1 MDSGSGGYEYD
12 FAGVP
17 PDRVL
22 CKICHNP
29 CRDAY
34 LTGCCGTNFCYS
46 CLQQLK
52 KGTAINKA
60 CPICR
65 EEKFR
70 IFPNKGLDRE
80 IKSFSVY
87 CENRRGGCTWSGEIN
102 NVEKHIAVD
111 CQFVEVTCPSKCG
124 LKLKRQCVQQHL
136 DKECPCRCQHCGA
149 TGKREEIA
157 AKHKTHCLQHPR
169 PCPNGCKLGVM
180 PSGGM
185 PAHRKL
191 CPLEL
196 IQCEYYV
203 VGCESLVARQD
214 LEKHYNRKMADHL
227 SLVKSKLAS
236 TNKSLA
242 ESNKKLV
249 SIGKELGVTRKTL
262 NDAKTR
268 YSELAETAAETEA
281 ELRWLVDEEYLRT
294 KNELMRL
301 RAATA
306 LQCDQVMVTSAYF
319 DAIFTRFNS
328 LVLAVLILFMC
339 VYIIQVKLTSER
351 LYQSDQYTWPATLD
365 HVSKSSMYSKK
376 TVPFIYKINNKDLY
390 QTSTWGVSSFYLF
403 NEDYKILMN
412 VEYSKKED
420 GVFVSLSF
428 NKRKLEE
435 IGEWPLKALF
445 MIEVLNQYQNHDHHV
460 VPLLINIDYS
470 KVCHLSDDGMIT
482 CKTFV
487 IYGEHL
493 SDQYMNDNSVYLRIS
508 QIPYKEGIWNL
519 YNWFGATIFNLLLSY
534 IITILWTAIGAIG
547 MMALF
552 VNRGAWLSAKPS
564 TYIVF
569 LSMCVIVVLWS
580 FTPLL

>member
-1 MDSGSGGYEYD
+1 MDGGSGGYEYE
-12 FAGVP
+12 FTGVP

-22 CKICHNP
+22 CKICQNP

-52 KGTAINKA
+52 KGTAVNKA
-60 CPICR
+60 CPLCR

-102 NVEKHIAVD
+102 DVEKHIAVD

-124 LKLKRQCVQQHL
+124 LKLKRQCLQQHL

-149 TGKREEIA
+149 TGKRDEIA
-157 AKHKTHCLQHPR
+157 AKHKTHCRQHPR

-185 PAHRKL
+185 LAHRKL

-196 IQCEYYV
+196 VQCEYYV
-203 VGCESLVARQD
+203 VGCESLVARRD
-214 LEKHYNRKMADHL
+214 LENHYNQKMADHL
-227 SLVKSKLAS
+227 SLMKSKLAN
-236 TNKSLA
+236 TNKSQA

-249 SIGKELGVTRKTL
+249 NIGKELVVTRKTL
-262 NDAKTR
+262 IDAKTR
-268 YSELAETAAETEA
+268 YNELAERAAETEA
-281 ELRWLVDEEYLRT
+281 ELRWLVDEEYLST
-294 KNELMRL
+294 KQEFIKL
-301 RAATA
+301 RAATGM
-306 LQCDQVMVTSAYF
+306 QCNQAMVASAYLEGV
-319 DAIFTRFNS
+319 FTRFNS
-328 LVLAVLILFMC
+328 LVLAIMILFMC
-339 VYIIQVKLTSER
+339 VHVIQVKLINKR

-365 HVSKSSMYSKK
+365 HVSKLSMYSKK
-376 TVPFIYKINNKDLY
+376 TVPFIYKVYSKDLY
-390 QTSTWGVSSFYLF
+390 QTSTWGVTNFYPF
-403 NEDYKILMN
+403 NEDYRALMT

-420 GVFVSLSF
+420 SVFVTLSF
-428 NKRKLEE
+428 SKRKLEE

-445 MIEVLNQYQNHDHHV
+445 MIELLNQHHNLDHHA
-460 VPLLINIDYS
+460 VPLLINIDHS
-470 KVCHLSDDGMIT
+470 NVCHLSDDETIMI
-482 CKTFV
+482 CKAFV

-508 QIPYKEGIWNL
+508 QISYKEGIWNL
-519 YNWFGATIFNLLLSY
+519 YSWFGATIFNLLLSY
-534 IITILWTAIGAIG
+534 GVLILWIAIGAIG
-547 MMALF
+547 MVHSL
-552 VNRGAWLSAKPS
+552 
-564 TYIVF
+564 
-569 LSMCVIVVLWS
+569 C
-580 FTPLL
+580 